1 MISLVDLN
9 KKRIAIV
16 LQREGQTVVLTGVGV
31 TANDPTLGNVL
42 RVELDEEDGSTS
54 NPAFVIP
61 EEDIETL
68 VHRKCVKG
76 CDYCITLG

>member
-1 MISLVDLN
+1 MFSLVDLN
-9 KKRIAIV
+9 MKRIAIV

-42 RVELDEEDGSTS
+42 RVELDEDGSTS

-61 EEDIETL
+61 EADIETL
-68 VHRKCVKG
+68 VHRQSVNG
-76 CDYCITLG
+76 CEYCITFG